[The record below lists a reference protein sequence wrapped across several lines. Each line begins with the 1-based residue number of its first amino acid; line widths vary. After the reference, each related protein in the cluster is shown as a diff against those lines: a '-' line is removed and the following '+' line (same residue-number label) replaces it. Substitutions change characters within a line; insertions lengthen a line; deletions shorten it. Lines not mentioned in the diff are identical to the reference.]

1 MNLYNIFLHA
11 HKGFGYLVLVAA
23 LLFIV
28 SLVAVMFSSTGK
40 VSKLLK
46 KSTLFTMILF
56 HIQLLVGLPL
66 LFIFSPGFK
75 AALDSG
81 TLMSDAYSRVTFVEH
96 PFSMLVAAVLL
107 TIINKYFKKNEVLS
121 LKIVFMA
128 ALAIALFGYVFPWAR
143 VFGN

>member
-11 HKGFGYLVLVAA
+11 HKGFAYLA
-23 LLFIV
+23 LLIIALFIV
-28 SLVAVMFSSTGK
+28 ALISVMFSSSGK
-40 VSKLLK
+40 ISKLLRK
-46 KSTLFTMILF
+46 ATLFTMILF
-56 HIQLLVGLPL
+56 HVQFLVGLSL

-81 TLMSDAYSRVTFVEH
+81 NLMSDAYNRMTFVEH

-107 TIINKYFKKNEVLS
+107 TIINKYVKKNENIA

-128 ALAIALFGYVFPWAR
+128 ALALALFGYVFPWAK
-143 VFGN
+143 VF